1 MQNFQ
6 LDKLDS
12 SKLDSRW
19 ATHKIK
25 FKEKLEESIFQYN
38 LYDIMN
44 QYCIMEASFDQLEL
58 IDEIISII
66 LNKVRKAAE
75 GLRRGVPFSISK
87 LKEYSRLMYWTV

>member
-1 MQNFQ
+1 
-6 LDKLDS
+6 LDS

-25 FKEKLEESIFQYN
+25 FKEKLEESIVQYN
-38 LYDIMN
+38 LQDMMN
-44 QYCIMEASFDQLEL
+44 QYCTIEVSFDQLEL

-75 GLRRGVPFSISK
+75 GPIRGVPFLLVS
-87 LKEYSRLMYWTV
+87 